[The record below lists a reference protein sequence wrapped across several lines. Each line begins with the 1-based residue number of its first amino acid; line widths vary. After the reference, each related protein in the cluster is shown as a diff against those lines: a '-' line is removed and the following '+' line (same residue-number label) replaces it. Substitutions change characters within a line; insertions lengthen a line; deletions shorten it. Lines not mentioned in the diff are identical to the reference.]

1 MREKARSRQGFTL
14 IELLAVVAL
23 IVILLAIGIPA
34 VMGAVNSAG
43 HKADADYERAARAR
57 ATARWTTGAAKADF
71 GDGTWVIYA
80 YDTESGE
87 LIMPTGTNP
96 KAGTA
101 GGQCRKHGHSGLGLY
116 VKLGEDG
123 GVQLCWAQTGLSGTD
138 PSGAAFQWDTNLCGK
153 E

>member
-43 HKADADYERAARAR
+43 HKADADCERAARAR

-71 GDGTWVIYA
+71 GENAEVVYA
-80 YDTESGE
+80 YDTESGA
-87 LIMPTGTNP
+87 LIVPTGTNP
-96 KAGTA
+96 KAGA
-101 GGQCRKHGHSGLGLY
+101 ACGQCREHGHSGLGLY
-116 VKLGEDG
+116 VKLEKNG
-123 GVQLCWAQTGLSGTD
+123 GSQLCWAQAGL
-138 PSGAAFQWDTNLCGK
+138 PSNSAEFHWDTNLCGK

>member
-43 HKADADYERAARAR
+43 HKADADCERAARAR

-71 GDGTWVIYA
+71 GDETSVVYA
-80 YDTESGE
+80 YDTESGA
-87 LIMPTGTNP
+87 LVAPG
-96 KAGTA
+96 AGTA
-101 GGQCRKHGHSGLGLY
+101 GGQCREHGHSGLGLY

-123 GVQLCWAQTGLSGTD
+123 SVQLCWAQAGLS
-138 PSGAAFQWDTNLCGK
+138 SNSAEFHWDTNLCGK

>member
-43 HKADADYERAARAR
+43 HKADADCERAARAR
-57 ATARWTTGAAKADF
+57 ATARWTTGAAEADF
-71 GDGTWVIYA
+71 GENNEVVYA
-80 YDTESGE
+80 YDTESGA
-87 LIMPTGTNP
+87 LVAPG
-96 KAGTA
+96 AGTA
-101 GGQCRKHGHSGLGLY
+101 GGQCREHEHSGLGLY

-123 GVQLCWAQTGLSGTD
+123 SVQLCWAQAGLSG
-138 PSGAAFQWDTNLCGK
+138 GAAFQWDGNLCGK

>member
-1 MREKARSRQGFTL
+1 MRDKARSRQGFTL
-14 IELLAVVAL
+14 IELLVVVAL

-43 HKADADYERAARAR
+43 HKADADCERAARAR

-71 GDGTWVIYA
+71 GDETSVVYA
-80 YDTESGE
+80 YDTESGA
-87 LIMPTGTNP
+87 LAVPPG
-96 KAGTA
+96 AGTA
-101 GGQCRKHGHSGLGLY
+101 GGQCREHGHSGLGLY

-123 GVQLCWAQTGLSGTD
+123 SVQLCWAQAGLS
-138 PSGAAFQWDTNLCGK
+138 SNSAEFHWDTNLCGK